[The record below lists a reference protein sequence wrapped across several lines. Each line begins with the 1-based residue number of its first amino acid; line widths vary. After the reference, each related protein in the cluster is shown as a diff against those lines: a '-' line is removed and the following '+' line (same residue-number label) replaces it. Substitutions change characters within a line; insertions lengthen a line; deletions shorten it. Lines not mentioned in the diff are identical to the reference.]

1 MNMKVRSIWFSGCI
15 FLSTTL
21 TFGKEYKLWYNAP
34 ATVWEEAL
42 PIGNGR
48 IGAMVYGNPLQ
59 EVYQLNEESIWSGY
73 PQDWNNPKAAN
84 ALPQVREAVD
94 RGDYA
99 KASELWK
106 ANAQGP
112 YTARYLPM
120 ANLMLDQLTRGEAR
134 NLYRELNISN
144 ALSTV
149 TYEADGVKY
158 RRTSFISYP
167 DQVMVIK
174 IAADRPQAVS
184 LHIRLNSLL
193 RYTVQTKG
201 EKTLILNGKAP
212 AYVANR
218 DYDPHQVV
226 YDDKRGT
233 QFKVQVELLPDGG
246 HCEANDSALT
256 VRNAN
261 EVVLLL
267 SVVTD
272 FGNKKMTLKKCK
284 RPYQELL
291 QRHTDDHQ
299 QLFNRLQLSLG
310 TENLQKEA
318 LPTNERLKSFEQDP
332 TDNGLTELYYQY
344 GRYLLIASSRPG
356 GLPANL
362 QGIWN
367 RHVQPPWGS
376 NYTTNINTEMNYWP
390 AEITNL
396 PECFL
401 PLSDFIGRLA
411 VNGAQTAKV
420 NYGINRG
427 WLAHHNSDV
436 WAQTA
441 PTGGYDSDP
450 KGAPRW
456 SCWPMAGVWLCQH
469 LWEHYAFGGD
479 KKYLSK
485 TAYPLM
491 KGAAE
496 FLLQWL
502 QKDPET
508 GYWITNPSTSP
519 ENRFRYIDKEGKK
532 QNGEISRSSGMDL
545 GLAWDLLTNCIE
557 ASTVLDTDKAFRQQ
571 CMDVRANL
579 QPFRIGSKGQLLEWD
594 KEFEE
599 TDPNHRHVSHLF
611 ALHPGRQIIPEQQPE
626 LAAAC
631 QRTLEIRGDGGTG
644 WAMAWKINFWARLRD
659 GNHAFG
665 MLKNGLRY
673 VDATQVSVRGGGTYA
688 NLFDAHPPFQIDGNF
703 GGTAGITEMLL
714 QSHAGYI
721 HLLPALP
728 DNWQSGS
735 IKGVRARGGFTIDME
750 WKESRITRLSVTS
763 HSGGTCRIREATSPH
778 EEVIETEKG
787 KTYQVK

>member
-1 MNMKVRSIWFSGCI
+1 MNRKVRSIWFSGCI

-267 SVVTD
+267 SAVTD

>member
-144 ALSTV
+144 ALSTG

-267 SVVTD
+267 SAVTD

>member
-267 SVVTD
+267 SAVTD

-367 RHVQPPWGS
+367 RHVQPLWGS

>member
-267 SVVTD
+267 SAVTD

-396 PECFL
+396 PDCFL

>member
-201 EKTLILNGKAP
+201 EKTLILNGKAS

-267 SVVTD
+267 SAVTD

>member
-267 SVVTD
+267 SAVTD

-631 QRTLEIRGDGGTG
+631 QRTLEIRGDDGTG

-665 MLKNGLRY
+665 ILKNGLRY

>member
-59 EVYQLNEESIWSGY
+59 EVYQPNEESIWSGY

-267 SVVTD
+267 SAVTD

-665 MLKNGLRY
+665 ILKNGLRY